1 MFFNKSLVT
10 LTLIICL
17 ARTVTNQEVCLNSIK
32 VINTESYCPEVVN
45 ETRILMTDNDNNY
58 LNYSGGTLKILKSS
72 DFVIFY
78 DCPNHMTYTRTF
90 LKNFSLVEP
99 KKRRPSSNFGEIRL
113 FKEDTEFQSCLK
125 DYCNRSRNAVLQ
137 CNSNDITYLN
147 LKLDAKVNT
156 RCLETITLAYINSF
170 NLIDINSSKFFIYA
184 YNLIKF
190 VIKALKNVKTI
201 NCDVFQFVSNLKILQ
216 IVDLNIEKTL
226 CIFQNNPSLAL
237 IANGTHFVWNMCN
250 GSYDSVTSLHYNPIT
265 MGMNTRT
272 TMNQGTVTST
282 NSIILYILLG
292 VCILLIILLTSFKL
306 LSLYQLCRGFTFM
319 GHVVTRPTEEN
330 LELRSIGV

>member
-1 MFFNKSLVT
+1 MLFNQFLVT
-10 LTLIICL
+10 LMLIVSL
-17 ARTVTNQEVCLNSIK
+17 ARTVTNQNVCLNTIK
-32 VINTESYCPEVVN
+32 AINTENYCPKVVN
-45 ETRILMTDNDNNY
+45 ETRILITDNDNNY
-58 LNYSGGTLKILKSS
+58 LNYSGGSLKILKSS

-113 FKEDTEFQSCLK
+113 FKEDIEFQSCLK

-201 NCDVFQFVSNLKILQ
+201 NCDVFQSVSNLKILQ

-226 CIFQNNPSLAL
+226 CIFQKNPSLAL
-237 IANGTHFVWNMCN
+237 IANGTHFVWDMCN
-250 GSYDSVTSLHYNPIT
+250 GSYDSITSLHYNPIT
-265 MGMNTRT
+265 MNMNTRIRINST
-272 TMNQGTVTST
+272 ANQSTVTST

-292 VCILLIILLTSFKL
+292 VGILLIILLTFFQFL
-306 LSLYQLCRGFTFM
+306 NLYQLCRGY
-319 GHVVTRPTEEN
+319 VVTRPTEQS
-330 LELRSIGV
+330 LELRSIA